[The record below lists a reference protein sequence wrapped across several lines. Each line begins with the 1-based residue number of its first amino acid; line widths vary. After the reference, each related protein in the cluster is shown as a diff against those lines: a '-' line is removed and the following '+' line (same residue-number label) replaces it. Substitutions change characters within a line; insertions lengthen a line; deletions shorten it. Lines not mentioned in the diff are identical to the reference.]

1 MMEGNMLGCEV
12 HFSADE
18 FCREKARGYLAGWE
32 ASGLQ
37 FLTSVEHRSASYR
50 HGCSNGRD
58 DRLGKQ
64 RFSAEL
70 DYMLA
75 DAALASDMART
86 AT

>member
-1 MMEGNMLGCEV
+1 MLGREV

-18 FCREKARGYLAGWE
+18 FCREKAQGYLAGWE
-32 ASGLQ
+32 ASDLQ
-37 FLTSVEHRSASYR
+37 FLTSREYRSASYR
-50 HGCSNGRD
+50 HGWFNGRD

-86 AT
+86 AS

>member
-1 MMEGNMLGCEV
+1 MECNMQARGV
-12 HFSADE
+12 HFNAIE
-18 FCREKARGYLAGWE
+18 FCREKTQGYLDGWE
-32 ASGLQ
+32 ASDLR
-37 FLTSVEHRSASYR
+37 FPTSLEHRSASYR
-50 HGCSNGRD
+50 HGWSNGRD

-75 DAALASDMART
+75 NAALASDMARA